1 MADRID
7 KYFSDYYS
15 GVIDMQIKLRKD
27 ELKLTVIIDKNIGRG
42 KTEHKRSF
50 PFENRMIIEKSDYPL
65 QSFIRD
71 KEFMNSFLKMLIDE
85 ERALLVLRYDRR
97 RKRSWVQVTKMLNKS
112 EVNVTETWNIL
123 KILIKTPYFMET
135 VDNFCVTYV
144 MGYRTL
150 KRHYTRL

>member
-7 KYFSDYYS
+7 KYFSDYS
-15 GVIDMQIKLRKD
+15 VVIDMQIDLRKK
-27 ELKLTVIIDKNIGRG
+27 ELKLLVSIDENIVGGKAKN
-42 KTEHKRSF
+42 KRSF
-50 PFENRMIIEKSDYPL
+50 PLENSMIIEKSDYTL

-112 EVNVTETWNIL
+112 ERQCYRDLEY
-123 KILIKTPYFMET
+123 IK
-135 VDNFCVTYV
+135 DTYKNSLFY
-144 MGYRTL
+144 GDCG
-150 KRHYTRL
+150 